1 MYEKKKNEYD
11 QQVNRSEELAG
22 QNAEHLAELKLKVQK
37 FTIIHLGYTH
47 NTLQEDEINGL
58 KQEINRINKL
68 REGLQRKLRGVEEQK
83 ADVESKRDA
92 LKQQLTSVER
102 GNVTY
107 TYFILWYI
115 LCRAGA
121 SKETSRIRQKIIR

>member
-37 FTIIHLGYTH
+37 ITIIHLGYTH

-121 SKETSRIRQKIIR
+121 SKKTSRIRQKIVR